1 MASPDHHERPER
13 DDLTG
18 RYTTGHEWDGI
29 KELSTPIPGWWVGVF
44 LVSIAVALLYMYLY
58 PSFATTERYYEG
70 ALGYSSAEELVKDVT
85 AARAAQA
92 GMRNALVAAPI
103 ESIEADDALRRFATA
118 GGQAAFNENCAA
130 CHGVGAGG
138 QAGQFPALVDDDWI
152 WGGRIGDI
160 RQTILYGIRS
170 DHPDTRQ
177 SMMPG
182 FGEILPPDQIDQVAT
197 YVKTLADPAQ
207 AGSRAAMPGAAVFA
221 QNCAACHGE
230 TGGGGRDFGA
240 PRLDDAIWL
249 YGGSTDAIRR
259 QIAHPRMGVMPAF
272 GERLDEATVRMI
284 AVYVHTLGGGE
295 K

>member
-1 MASPDHHERPER
+1 MAAPER

-44 LVSIAVALLYMYLY
+44 LISIAVALLYMVLY
-58 PSFATTERYYEG
+58 PSFASTERYYEG
-70 ALGYSSAEELVKDVT
+70 ALKYSSTEELRKEVV

-92 GMRNALVAAPI
+92 PMRNALVETPL
-103 ESIEADDALRRFATA
+103 EEIEADDALRRFATT

-138 QAGQFPALVDDDWI
+138 QIGQFPALVDDDWI
-152 WGGRIGDI
+152 WGGRIADI

-170 DHPDTRQ
+170 AHPDTRQ
-177 SMMPG
+177 SLMPV
-182 FGEILPPDQIDQVAT
+182 FGQILTPEQISQTAA
-197 YVKTLADPAQ
+197 YVKALSDPA
-207 AGSRAAMPGAAVFA
+207 ADATRSAMPGAPLFA
-221 QNCAACHGE
+221 ANCASCHGAE
-230 TGGGGRDFGA
+230 GQGGRDFGA
-240 PRLDDAIWL
+240 PRLNDAIWL
-249 YGGSTDAIRR
+249 YGSSQEAIER
-259 QIAHPRMGVMPAF
+259 QIANPRMGVMPAF
-272 GERLDEATVRMI
+272 GDRLDESTVRMI